1 MRVGHWLRAALAVAV
16 GCAVYGLAT
25 LFHVTVLRSTASV
38 LGALLEL
45 LGQENEVRDHLVTG
59 SGVRFLVVAECTAV
73 VPLAILIGGIAAT
86 PASLRQR
93 LLAILAGTLALFAW
107 NQLRLVS
114 LWYVERLAPE
124 HFDFV
129 HVALWQPAMVVAVV
143 ALWIVWL
150 GRMGIPTLR

>member
-1 MRVGHWLRAALAVAV
+1 MRAVLAVVV
-16 GCAVYGLAT
+16 GCAVYGVAT
-25 LFHVTVLRSTASV
+25 VFQGAVLRSTAAV

-45 LGQENEVRDHLVTG
+45 LGQENEVRDHLVAG
-59 SGVRFLVVAECTAV
+59 SGVRFLVVAECTAI
-73 VPLAILIGGIAAT
+73 VPIAILIGGIAAT
-86 PASLRQR
+86 PAGLGQR
-93 LLAILAGTLALFAW
+93 LAACAIGTSVLLAW

-124 HFDFV
+124 HFDWV

-150 GRMGIPTLR
+150 QRSRIPTMR

>member
-1 MRVGHWLRAALAVAV
+1 MRASHWLRAALAVAV

-25 LFHVTVLRSTASV
+25 VFQGAVLRSTAAV
-38 LGALLEL
+38 LGVALEL
-45 LGQENEVRDHLVTG
+45 LGQENEVRDHLVAG
-59 SGVRFLVVAECTAV
+59 SEVRFLVVAECTAI

-93 LLAILAGTLALFAW
+93 LVAILVGTLALLAW